1 MKLEQ
6 LVHSVEA
13 RLFGWLA
20 NDHQVEQADERR
32 EVLAELR
39 REEAERDRLR
49 ETRAA
54 IAPGVES
61 MTQEIALL
69 PSQIE
74 SSLTRGKASQAMR
87 QSLEL
92 ESLRRKLEEA
102 RRELARL
109 DAALWSR
116 EFRLRQLR
124 RRFAELPS
132 PFKRPGKRG

>member
-20 NDHQVEQADERR
+20 SDRQVEQADERR

-69 PSQIE
+69 PSRIE
-74 SSLTRGKASQAMR
+74 SSLARGKASQAMR

-92 ESLRRKLEEA
+92 ESLRRKLDEA
-102 RRELARL
+102 RHELARL